1 MPRRGGQKTPI
12 ILFLVVEDLGEK
24 NAFDKEKKTMD
35 EKLQRLSFVEMFSPS
50 GPLELLNYLNQ
61 N

>member
-24 NAFDKEKKTMD
+24 NVFDKEKKMD
-35 EKLQRLSFVEMFSPS
+35 EKLQKLSFVEMFSPS
-50 GPLELLNYLNQ
+50 GSLELLNYLNQ